1 MFVPDNDF
9 ANLGVNRH
17 HRGHDGL
24 EDVATARG
32 ATGPALFET
41 PSHAR
46 SDLHARRIFKHRP
59 PGLAMTGVLQDK
71 VVAITGAGRGI
82 GRAIALLCAAE
93 GARVLVN
100 DLGGGPDGQGED
112 AGPAASV
119 VEEIRAAGG
128 EAIANSA
135 SITDPEGAVSI
146 IEDAVSGFGRI
157 DAVINNAGFLRD
169 SIFHKMT
176 QADWD
181 AVIGVHLSGYFS
193 VSRAAAPHF
202 KAQGSGAFVHFTS
215 TTGLIGNI
223 GQANY
228 GAAKA
233 GVVGLSTAIGLDM
246 KRYGVRSNCIAPTA
260 WTRLVDT
267 VPADT
272 EDMRERLDQ
281 VRRMTPEKVAPLA
294 AFLCSDQAADVSG
307 QVFGVRG
314 DEVFLYA
321 RPTILRTMQMSGG
334 WTVQACADVLMPAL
348 RPSFHPLE
356 TTAEVMSR
364 DPQ

>member
-1 MFVPDNDF
+1 
-9 ANLGVNRH
+9 
-17 HRGHDGL
+17 
-24 EDVATARG
+24 
-32 ATGPALFET
+32 
-41 PSHAR
+41 
-46 SDLHARRIFKHRP
+46 
-59 PGLAMTGVLQDK
+59 MTGVLRDK

-112 AGPAASV
+112 AGPAGSV
-119 VEEIRAAGG
+119 VDEILAAGG

-135 SITDPEGAVSI
+135 SITDPEGATSI

-181 AVIGVHLSGYFS
+181 AVIGVHLSGYFA

-215 TTGLIGNI
+215 TTGLIGNV

-233 GVVGLSTAIGLDM
+233 GVVGLSTAIALDM

-272 EDMRERLDQ
+272 EAMRERLDM
-281 VRRMTPEKVAPLA
+281 VRRMTPEKIAPLA
-294 AFLCSDQAADVSG
+294 AFLCSDQASDVSG

-321 RPTILRTMQMSGG
+321 RPTILRTMEMSEG
-334 WTVQACADVLMPAL
+334 WTIQACADVLMPAL

-364 DPQ
+364 GTQ

>member
-1 MFVPDNDF
+1 
-9 ANLGVNRH
+9 
-17 HRGHDGL
+17 
-24 EDVATARG
+24 
-32 ATGPALFET
+32 
-41 PSHAR
+41 
-46 SDLHARRIFKHRP
+46 
-59 PGLAMTGVLQDK
+59 
-71 VVAITGAGRGI
+71 
-82 GRAIALLCAAE
+82 
-93 GARVLVN
+93 
-100 DLGGGPDGQGED
+100 
-112 AGPAASV
+112 V

-128 EAIANSA
+128 EAVANLA
-135 SITDPEGAVSI
+135 SITDPDGAASI
-146 IEDAVSGFGRI
+146 IADAVSVFGHI
-157 DAVINNAGFLRD
+157 DAVVNNAGFLRD
-169 SIFHKMT
+169 GIFHKMS

-181 AVIGVHLSGYFS
+181 AVIAVHLSGYFS

-215 TTGLIGNI
+215 TTGLIGNV

-246 KRYGVRSNCIAPTA
+246 QRFGVRSNCIAPTA

-272 EDMRERLDQ
+272 HELRARLETVQ
-281 VRRMTPEKVAPLA
+281 RMKPEKVAPLV

-321 RPTILRTMQMSGG
+321 RPTILRTMQMSDG
-334 WTVQACADVLMPAL
+334 WTAQSCADVLMPAL

-356 TTAEVMSR
+356 TTADVITW

>member
-1 MFVPDNDF
+1 
-9 ANLGVNRH
+9 
-17 HRGHDGL
+17 
-24 EDVATARG
+24 
-32 ATGPALFET
+32 
-41 PSHAR
+41 
-46 SDLHARRIFKHRP
+46 
-59 PGLAMTGVLQDK
+59 MTGVLRDK

-100 DLGGGPDGQGED
+100 DLGGDPDGQGRD

-169 SIFHKMT
+169 SIFHRMT

-233 GVVGLSTAIGLDM
+233 GVVGLSTAIALDM

-267 VPADT
+267 VAADT
-272 EDMRERLDQ
+272 EAMRERLDQ

-321 RPTILRTMQMSGG
+321 RPTILRTMEMSDG

>member
-1 MFVPDNDF
+1 
-9 ANLGVNRH
+9 
-17 HRGHDGL
+17 
-24 EDVATARG
+24 
-32 ATGPALFET
+32 
-41 PSHAR
+41 
-46 SDLHARRIFKHRP
+46 
-59 PGLAMTGVLQDK
+59 MTGVLRDK
-71 VVAITGAGRGI
+71 VVAVTGAGRGI

-100 DLGGGPDGQGED
+100 DLGGAPDGQGSD
-112 AGPAASV
+112 TGPADSV
-119 VEEIRAAGG
+119 VREIRASGG
-128 EAIANSA
+128 EAIANTA
-135 SITDPEGAVSI
+135 SITDPDGAASI
-146 IEDAVSGFGRI
+146 IEDAVARFGRI
-157 DAVINNAGFLRD
+157 DAVVNNAGFLRD

-181 AVIGVHLSGYFS
+181 DVIGVHLSGYFS
-193 VSRAAAPHF
+193 VARAAAPHF

-246 KRYGVRSNCIAPTA
+246 KRFGVRSNCIAPTA

-267 VPADT
+267 VPAET
-272 EDMRERLDQ
+272 EEMRLRLEK
-281 VRRMTPEKVAPLA
+281 VRRMTPEKIAPLA

-334 WTVQACADVLMPAL
+334 LTAQSCADVLMPAL

-356 TTAEVMSR
+356 TTSDVIAW
-364 DPQ
+364 DPL